1 MDYLNNIV
9 TNLISWFSLQ
19 WQSNL
24 FRISF
29 VIVISIIILAIT
41 FVAILKTKKSNIK
54 NDKQNATNTFDP
66 NFKVVEEIIKTDSK
80 NIIA

>member
-19 WQSNL
+19 WQNNL

-29 VIVISIIILAIT
+29 IIVISIIILAIT

>member
-29 VIVISIIILAIT
+29 IIVISIIILAIT

-66 NFKVVEEIIKTDSK
+66 NFKVIEEIIKTDSK

>member
-9 TNLISWFSLQ
+9 PNLISWFTLQ
-19 WQSNL
+19 WQNNL

-29 VIVISIIILAIT
+29 IIVISIIILAIT

>member
-9 TNLISWFSLQ
+9 PNLISWFSLQ

-29 VIVISIIILAIT
+29 IIVISIIILAIT

>member
-29 VIVISIIILAIT
+29 IIVISIIILAIT